1 MAPQILTS
9 IYPPLPKASY
19 TNIFDYVSS
28 GLESSLADKVQFVRQ
43 DGKEFTHGQV
53 VREARRLA
61 WTLRHKLGLQP
72 RQRVGIISPNH
83 TMYPIFV
90 FAAEVAGLVTAPVN
104 PTLTVGE
111 LAKSLQQASVDIVL
125 AHPSCQD
132 NARAAWEQAKAAMGR
147 ASSSTSSSGGA
158 SEGLFMFDHVD
169 EPVVGKQGEPDLRA
183 QLTENELESY
193 RVEDPA
199 TETAFIMFSSGTSG
213 SAKGVEITHSN
224 VIHSVMALVATHD
237 DYFGQK
243 DVQVGFLPFYH
254 IFGLIKLM
262 HHPFYLGMKIVILP
276 KFSLDLFC
284 EKIQEHRATAS
295 LVVPPVLLQL
305 AKSPVPEKYN
315 MSSLKCVQCG
325 AAPLSAELFELLEKR
340 YPGMAVLNGY
350 GLTESLPSVI
360 CSGPKE
366 LPNSKGAAGRI
377 APGVEVRLVSEEGHD
392 VGQEQG
398 REGVPGEV
406 WLRGPTIMKGYLDN
420 EEATRD
426 AFTADGWFKTG
437 DVAVMRNTEIFI
449 VDRIKDLIKFKGFQV
464 SPAELEAVITS
475 HPEVADVAVFGVWC
489 PAQMTEVPR
498 ACIVPRDLELLN
510 RPEECMELEKRVREH
525 MEKLVAAH
533 KKIRGGIEW
542 VATIPKSPS
551 GKILR
556 RLLRDE
562 AARAAAKADERSQL
576 RSTLVTTLQ
585 PVNAGAGTEDDEAR
599 DSSIFSPISPV
610 AAA

>member
-1 MAPQILTS
+1 
-9 IYPPLPKASY
+9 
-19 TNIFDYVSS
+19 
-28 GLESSLADKVQFVRQ
+28 
-43 DGKEFTHGQV
+43 
-53 VREARRLA
+53 
-61 WTLRHKLGLQP
+61 
-72 RQRVGIISPNH
+72 
-83 TMYPIFV
+83 MYPIFV

-104 PTLTVGE
+104 PALTVGE

-147 ASSSTSSSGGA
+147 PTCSSAATP
-158 SEGLFMFDHVD
+158 SEGLFMFDD
-169 EPVVGKQGEPDLRA
+169 ADNLVVGARGEPDLRA
-183 QLTENELESY
+183 QITENELESF
-193 RVEDPA
+193 RVENPA

-262 HHPFYLGMKIVILP
+262 HHPFYLGMKIVVLP

-284 EKIQEHRATAS
+284 DKIQEHQATAS

-305 AKSPVPEKYN
+305 AKSAVPEKYN

-420 EEATRD
+420 EVATRD
-426 AFTADGWFKTG
+426 AFTEDGWFKTG

-510 RPEECMELEKRVREH
+510 KPEECMDLEKRVRGH
-525 MEKLVAAH
+525 METLVAAH

-542 VATIPKSPS
+542 VSSVPKSPS

-562 AARAAAKADERSQL
+562 AAREAAKADAKNQL
-576 RSTLVTTLQ
+576 RSTLVANLSTI
-585 PVNAGAGTEDDEAR
+585 NAGNAKEDEQR
-599 DSSIFSPISPV
+599 DGSIFSPISPV

>member
-1 MAPQILTS
+1 
-9 IYPPLPKASY
+9 
-19 TNIFDYVSS
+19 
-28 GLESSLADKVQFVRQ
+28 
-43 DGKEFTHGQV
+43 
-53 VREARRLA
+53 
-61 WTLRHKLGLQP
+61 
-72 RQRVGIISPNH
+72 
-83 TMYPIFV
+83 MYPIFV

-104 PTLTVGE
+104 PALTVGE
-111 LAKSLQQASVDIVL
+111 LAKSLQQASVDVVL
-125 AHPSCQD
+125 AHPSCQES
-132 NARAAWEQAKAAMGR
+132 ARAAWTQAKDAMGR
-147 ASSSTSSSGGA
+147 SDKQ
-158 SEGLFMFDHVD
+158 GLFMFDDAD
-169 EPVVGKQGEPDLRA
+169 ELVTGAHGEADLRA
-183 QLTENELESY
+183 QMTENELESY
-193 RVEDPA
+193 RVEDPT

-262 HHPFYLGMKIVILP
+262 HHPFLLGMKIVILP
-276 KFSLDLFC
+276 KFSLEVFC
-284 EKIQEHRATAS
+284 EKIEQYRATAS

-305 AKSPVPEKYN
+305 AKSKVPENYD
-315 MSSLKCVQCG
+315 MGSLKCVQCG

-340 YPGMAVLNGY
+340 YPGLAVLNGY

-420 EEATRD
+420 EVATRE
-426 AFTADGWFKTG
+426 AFTDDGWFKTG
-437 DVAVMRNTEIFI
+437 DVAVMLNTEIFI

-464 SPAELEAVITS
+464 SPAELEAVITG
-475 HPEVADVAVFGVWC
+475 HPEVADVAVFGVWNQD
-489 PAQMTEVPR
+489 QMTECPR
-498 ACIVPRDLELLN
+498 ACIVPRNLELLN
-510 RPEECMELEKRVREH
+510 QPEECMALEKRVRAH
-525 MEKLVAAH
+525 MDGLVAAH

-562 AARAAAKADERSQL
+562 AARKEEGKKEGEGNLL
-576 RSTLVTTLQ
+576 RSTLVTKLQ
-585 PVNAGAGTEDDEAR
+585 VPGKEEDGESR
-599 DSSIFSPISPV
+599 DSIFSPISPV

>member
-1 MAPQILTS
+1 MVPQILTS

-28 GLESSLADKVQFVRQ
+28 ESEGRLADKVQFVRQ
-43 DGKEFTHGQV
+43 DGKEYTHGQV

-61 WTLRHKLGLQP
+61 WVLRHRLGLQP
-72 RQRVGIISPNH
+72 RQRIGIISPNH
-83 TMYPIFV
+83 TMYPIYV

-104 PTLTVGE
+104 PALTVGE
-111 LAKSLQQASVDIVL
+111 LAKSLKQASVDAVL
-125 AHPSCQD
+125 AHPSCQE
-132 NARAAWEQAKAAMGR
+132 NARAAWELAKSEMGLPCSI
-147 ASSSTSSSGGA
+147 AGPSQ
-158 SEGLFMFDHVD
+158 GLYMFDDAD
-169 EPVVGKQGEPDLRA
+169 ELAVGALGEPDVRTG
-183 QLTENELESY
+183 LTDNELESY
-193 RVEDPA
+193 RVENPA

-276 KFSLDLFC
+276 KFGLDLFC
-284 EKIQEHRATAS
+284 EKIQQYQATAA

-305 AKSPVPEKYN
+305 AKSPVPAKYN
-315 MSSLKCVQCG
+315 MASLKCVQCG
-325 AAPLSAELFELLEKR
+325 AAPLSAELFELLETR

-377 APGVEVRLVSEEGHD
+377 APGVEVRLVSEDGHD
-392 VGQEQG
+392 VGQDQG
-398 REGVPGEV
+398 RDGNPGEV

-420 EEATRD
+420 ESATRD
-426 AFTADGWFKTG
+426 AFTEDGWFKTG
-437 DVAVMRNTEIFI
+437 DVAIMKNTEIFI

-489 PAQMTEVPR
+489 TAQMTEVPR
-498 ACIVPRDLELLN
+498 ACIVPRNLELLN
-510 RPEECMELEKRVREH
+510 QPEACMELETRVRAH

-562 AARAAAKADERSQL
+562 AAREASKNDSQNQL
-576 RSTLVTTLQ
+576 RSTLVAPLAAINTSTS
-585 PVNAGAGTEDDEAR
+585 NKNEEESKD
-599 DSSIFSPISPV
+599 SIFSPISPV

>member
-9 IYPPLPKASY
+9 IYPALPKASY
-19 TNIFDYVSS
+19 PNIFDYVSS
-28 GLESSLADKVQFVRQ
+28 ESESSLADKVQFVRQ

-72 RQRVGIISPNH
+72 RQRVGVISPNH

-104 PTLTVGE
+104 PALTVGE
-111 LAKSLQQASVDIVL
+111 LAKSLQQASVDVVL

-147 ASSSTSSSGGA
+147 ASSSTSSVA
-158 SEGLFMFDHVD
+158 SEGLFMFDDAD
-169 EPVVGKQGEPDLRA
+169 ELVVGKQGEPDLRA

-315 MSSLKCVQCG
+315 MASLKCVQCG

-498 ACIVPRDLELLN
+498 ACIVPRDLGLLG
-510 RPEECMELEKRVREH
+510 RQEECLELEKRVRAH
-525 MEKLVAAH
+525 METLVAAH

-562 AARAAAKADERSQL
+562 AARAAARADEKNQL
-576 RSTLVTTLQ
+576 RSTLVTTLSA
-585 PVNAGAGTEDDEAR
+585 VNGKEDDESR

>member
-19 TNIFDYVSS
+19 SNIFDYVSS
-28 GLESSLADKVQFVRQ
+28 ESESSLAGKVQFVRQ
-43 DGKEFTHGQV
+43 DGKQFTHGEV

-72 RQRVGIISPNH
+72 RQRIGVISPNH

-104 PTLTVGE
+104 PALTVGE

-125 AHPSCQD
+125 SHPSCQD
-132 NARAAWEQAKAAMGR
+132 NVRAAWEQAKIAMGR
-147 ASSSTSSSGGA
+147 PIATSSSDA
-158 SEGLFMFDHVD
+158 VSDGLFMFDDAD
-169 EPVVGKQGEPDLRA
+169 ELVVGKHGEPDIRA
-183 QLTENELESY
+183 QMTDNQLESY

-262 HHPFYLGMKIVILP
+262 HHPFYLGMKIVVLP

-305 AKSPVPEKYN
+305 AKSPVPENYD

-340 YPGMAVLNGY
+340 YPGMVVLNGY

-420 EEATRD
+420 EEATRE

-498 ACIVPRDLELLN
+498 ACIVPRNLELLN
-510 RPEECMELEKRVREH
+510 QPEECMELEKRVRSH

-562 AARAAAKADERSQL
+562 AARAAVKADKKNQL
-576 RSTLVTTLQ
+576 RSTLVITLSAT
-585 PVNAGAGTEDDEAR
+585 NTSKSNKDEEESR
-599 DSSIFSPISPV
+599 ETIFSPVSPV

>member
-1 MAPQILTS
+1 M
-9 IYPPLPKASY
+9 
-19 TNIFDYVSS
+19 
-28 GLESSLADKVQFVRQ
+28 
-43 DGKEFTHGQV
+43 
-53 VREARRLA
+53 
-61 WTLRHKLGLQP
+61 
-72 RQRVGIISPNH
+72 ISPNH
-83 TMYPIFV
+83 TLYPIFV

-104 PTLTVGE
+104 PALTVGE

-125 AHPSCQD
+125 AHPSCQE
-132 NARAAWEQAKAAMGR
+132 NARGAWEQAKAGMGR
-147 ASSSTSSSGGA
+147 PTSA
-158 SEGLFMFDHVD
+158 PNAPSEGLFMFDDADNLVT
-169 EPVVGKQGEPDLRA
+169 GAQGEPDLRA
-183 QLTENELESY
+183 EITDNQLESY
-193 RVEDPA
+193 RVENPA
-199 TETAFIMFSSGTSG
+199 AETAFIMFSSGTSG

-276 KFSLDLFC
+276 KFTLDLFC
-284 EKIQEHRATAS
+284 EKIQEHKATAS
-295 LVVPPVLLQL
+295 LAVPPVLLQL
-305 AKSPVPEKYN
+305 AKSPVPEQYD

-325 AAPLSAELFELLEKR
+325 AAPLSAELFQLLEKR

-377 APGVEVRLVSEEGHD
+377 APGVQVRLVSEQGHD

-406 WLRGPTIMKGYLDN
+406 WLRGPTIMKGYLDSA
-420 EEATRD
+420 EATRD
-426 AFTADGWFKTG
+426 AFTEDGWFKTG
-437 DVAVMRNTEIFI
+437 DVAIMRNTEIFI

-475 HPEVADVAVFGVWC
+475 HPDVADVAVFGVWC

-498 ACIVPRDLELLN
+498 ACVVPRDLSLLN
-510 RPEECMELEKRVREH
+510 KPEECMELEKRVRGH

-533 KKIRGGIEW
+533 KKIRGGMVW
-542 VATIPKSPS
+542 VASIPKSPS

-562 AARAAAKADERSQL
+562 AARQAVKADEKNRL
-576 RSTLVTTLQ
+576 TSTLVTSLSALNTQ
-585 PVNAGAGTEDDEAR
+585 NNGNSKEEEDPR
-599 DSSIFSPISPV
+599 DNIFSPISPV

>member
-19 TNIFDYVSS
+19 SNIFDYVSS
-28 GLESSLADKVQFVRQ
+28 ESESSLADKVQFVRQ
-43 DGKEFTHGQV
+43 DGKQFTHGQV

-72 RQRVGIISPNH
+72 RQRVGVISPNH

-104 PTLTVGE
+104 PALTVGE
-111 LAKSLQQASVDIVL
+111 LAKSLEQASVDVVL

-147 ASSSTSSSGGA
+147 LSVSATSSA
-158 SEGLFMFDHVD
+158 ATDGLFMFDDAD
-169 EPVVGKQGEPDLRA
+169 ELVTGAHGEPDLRA
-183 QLTENELESY
+183 QLTDNELESY

-199 TETAFIMFSSGTSG
+199 KETAFIMFSSGTSG

-276 KFSLDLFC
+276 KFNLDLFC
-284 EKIQEHRATAS
+284 EKIQEYRATAS

-315 MSSLKCVQCG
+315 MTSLKCVQCG

-398 REGVPGEV
+398 REGNPGEV

-420 EEATRD
+420 EDATRD
-426 AFTADGWFKTG
+426 AFTEDGWFKTG

-498 ACIVPRDLELLN
+498 ACIVPRDLALLN
-510 RPEECMELEKRVREH
+510 KPDECMELEKRVRTH

-562 AARAAAKADERSQL
+562 AAREAAKLDAQSQL
-576 RSTLVTTLQ
+576 RSTLVTSLSA
-585 PVNAGAGTEDDEAR
+585 VNANNNAKNDEEAKE
-599 DSSIFSPISPV
+599 SIFSPVSPV

>member
-1 MAPQILTS
+1 MAPQVLTS
-9 IYPPLPKASY
+9 IYSPLPKASY
-19 TNIFDYVSS
+19 SNIFDYVSS
-28 GLESSLADKVQFVRQ
+28 ESESSLADKVQFVRQ
-43 DGKEFTHGQV
+43 DGKEYTHGQV

-72 RQRVGIISPNH
+72 RQRVGVISPNH

-104 PTLTVGE
+104 PALTVGE

-125 AHPSCQD
+125 THPSCQE
-132 NARAAWEQAKAAMGR
+132 NARAAWEQAKASIGR
-147 ASSSTSSSGGA
+147 PTSSSDAA
-158 SEGLFMFDHVD
+158 SEGLFMFDDADHLVT
-169 EPVVGKQGEPDLRA
+169 GAQGEPDLRA
-183 QLTENELESY
+183 QITDNELESY

-284 EKIQEHRATAS
+284 EKIQEHQATAS

-305 AKSPVPEKYN
+305 AKSPIPEQYD

-426 AFTADGWFKTG
+426 AFTEDGWFKTG
-437 DVAVMRNTEIFI
+437 DVAVMRNTEVFI

-498 ACIVPRDLELLN
+498 ACVVPRDLGLLN
-510 RPEECMELEKRVREH
+510 RPEELKELEKRVRGH

-533 KKIRGGIEW
+533 KKIRGGMVW
-542 VATIPKSPS
+542 VASVPKSPS

-562 AARAAAKADERSQL
+562 AAREAVKADEKNQL
-576 RSTLVTTLQ
+576 RSTLVTSLSA
-585 PVNAGAGTEDDEAR
+585 VNAQNNNKEEEDPR
-599 DSSIFSPISPV
+599 DNIFSPISPV

>member
-1 MAPQILTS
+1 M
-9 IYPPLPKASY
+9 
-19 TNIFDYVSS
+19 V
-28 GLESSLADKVQFVRQ
+28 
-43 DGKEFTHGQV
+43 
-53 VREARRLA
+53 
-61 WTLRHKLGLQP
+61 LRHKLGLQP
-72 RQRVGIISPNH
+72 RQRVGVISPNH
-83 TMYPIFV
+83 TMYPVFV

-104 PTLTVGE
+104 PALTVGE

-125 AHPSCQD
+125 THPSCQD

-147 ASSSTSSSGGA
+147 PTASSSTVA
-158 SEGLFMFDHVD
+158 SEGLFMFDDADQLVS
-169 EPVVGKQGEPDLRA
+169 GNQGESDLRA
-183 QLTENELESY
+183 QLTDNQLESY
-193 RVEDPA
+193 HVEDPA

-213 SAKGVEITHSN
+213 AAKGVEITHSN

-305 AKSPVPEKYN
+305 AKSPVPEKYD

-340 YPGMAVLNGY
+340 YPGLAVLNGY

-377 APGVEVRLVSEEGHD
+377 APGVEVRLVSEDGHD

-420 EEATRD
+420 EQATRD
-426 AFTADGWFKTG
+426 AFTEDGWFKTG

-464 SPAELEAVITS
+464 SPAELEAVITG

-489 PAQMTEVPR
+489 PSQMTELPR
-498 ACIVPRDLELLN
+498 ACIVPRDLGLLEK
-510 RPEECMELEKRVREH
+510 PEECMELEKRVRAH

-533 KKIRGGIEW
+533 KKIRGGMVW
-542 VATIPKSPS
+542 VRSIPKSPS

-562 AARAAAKADERSQL
+562 AAREAAKADAQNQL
-576 RSTLVTTLQ
+576 RSTLVTSSTLA
-585 PVNAGAGTEDDEAR
+585 VNAAPNANKEEEGK
-599 DSSIFSPISPV
+599 DSVFSPISPV